1 MADEKKV
8 VIESEKQARA
18 VKARETRLQR
28 KLAAEQ
34 QQERREW
41 LFHNTLSEEER
52 EQIID
57 DLQEISN
64 EYYCLFEEFLE
75 ERDTEITQALE
86 DAIEKHGYHHVLAAL
101 ESGDVPDVYAE
112 SVHRDLAGIV
122 SEDFDEK
129 YGWELD
135 PIDEME
141 CECESAPDAFIDVF
155 GGRFDEQ
162 GNYIPKAG
170 ANC

>member
-1 MADEKKV
+1 MAEEKK
-8 VIESEKQARA
+8 ILTESEKQARA
-18 VKARETRLQR
+18 AKARETRRLR

-34 QQERREW
+34 QHERRAW
-41 LFHNTLSEEER
+41 LFNNLSEEER
-52 EQIID
+52 EGIIS

-64 EYYCLFEEFLE
+64 DYDRLFEEFVD
-75 ERDTEITQALE
+75 ERDMEITEALE
-86 DAIEKHGYHHVLAAL
+86 NAIEKHGYHHVLAAL
-101 ESGDVPDVYAE
+101 ESGEVSDVCAGAVQ
-112 SVHRDLAGIV
+112 RDLAEILV
-122 SEDFDEK
+122 EDFEDEH
-129 YGWELD
+129 GWELD

-141 CECESAPDAFIDVF
+141 SDCESAADAFIDVF